1 MYKTVAGKRERRN
14 HCEPFVHWMTFKF
27 GNPLIRQKRGIFE
40 ELCVCYIVESRCS
53 VGFDFSRMFIS
64 VLSHMIAVVL
74 LCLQMVIQSG
84 YMPTV
89 LQQLC
94 NLPFPYFSNPALSA
108 VLFPTLLA
116 CCSDNQQN
124 RAILEQEV
132 SFQVG
137 LICLS
142 SSLNIRS

>member
-1 MYKTVAGKRERRN
+1 
-14 HCEPFVHWMTFKF
+14 
-27 GNPLIRQKRGIFE
+27 
-40 ELCVCYIVESRCS
+40 
-53 VGFDFSRMFIS
+53 
-64 VLSHMIAVVL
+64 MIAVVL
-74 LCLQMVIQSG
+74 LCLQMMIQSG

-94 NLPFPYFSNPALSA
+94 NLPFPYFSNPTLSA

-132 SFQVG
+132 SYQVG
-137 LICLS
+137 LICLFSSLHLS
-142 SSLNIRS
+142 SSADIVPENCY

>member
-1 MYKTVAGKRERRN
+1 M
-14 HCEPFVHWMTFKF
+14 M
-27 GNPLIRQKRGIFE
+27 
-40 ELCVCYIVESRCS
+40 
-53 VGFDFSRMFIS
+53 
-64 VLSHMIAVVL
+64 
-74 LCLQMVIQSG
+74 IQSG

-132 SFQVG
+132 SYQVG

-142 SSLNIRS
+142 ASLHLSNSTDFVPENLLTFVSVLACCICAFIPPSCVLPGNVARHFPESSSSQYWYFSLWVCCSNSGFNTVS

>member
-1 MYKTVAGKRERRN
+1 M
-14 HCEPFVHWMTFKF
+14 M
-27 GNPLIRQKRGIFE
+27 
-40 ELCVCYIVESRCS
+40 
-53 VGFDFSRMFIS
+53 
-64 VLSHMIAVVL
+64 
-74 LCLQMVIQSG
+74 IQSG

-132 SFQVG
+132 SFQLLEEFRGSETGKKNHLVLLLG
-137 LICLS
+137 GNS
-142 SSLNIRS
+142 AA